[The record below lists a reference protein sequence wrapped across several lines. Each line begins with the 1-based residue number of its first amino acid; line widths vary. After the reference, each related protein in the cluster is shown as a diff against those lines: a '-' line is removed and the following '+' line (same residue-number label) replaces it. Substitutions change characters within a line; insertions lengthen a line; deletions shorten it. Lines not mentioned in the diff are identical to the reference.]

1 MSSPGHTQ
9 AQVMFLSKLHK
20 GLNLCDIS
28 RPCDE
33 SRLNV
38 TLRVVSDASEAEFGN
53 LRRVSAVIG
62 QLTLSSHIE
71 CLQSRDPEA
80 IQWLS

>member
-1 MSSPGHTQ
+1 MSCPGHTQ
-9 AQVMFLSKLHK
+9 AQVMLFSKLHK

-33 SRLNV
+33 SRLDV
-38 TLRVVSDASEAEFGN
+38 TLRIVSDASEAEFCD

-62 QLTLSSHIE
+62 QFTLTSDIE
-71 CLQSRDPEA
+71 CLQARYPEA